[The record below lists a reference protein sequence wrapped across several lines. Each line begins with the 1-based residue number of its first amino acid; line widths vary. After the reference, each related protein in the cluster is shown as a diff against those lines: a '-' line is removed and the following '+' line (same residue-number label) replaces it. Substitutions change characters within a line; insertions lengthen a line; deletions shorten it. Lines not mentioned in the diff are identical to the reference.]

1 MKNVPGNIF
10 HLLSRRLLGTW
21 SYVKCVSELLQEDEV
36 EIKLSEKVSAN
47 IYLVERFLKVK
58 ICSRSLSSCT

>member
-1 MKNVPGNIF
+1 MKSVPGNIF

-21 SYVKCVSELLQEDEV
+21 RYVKCARELLQEDEV

-47 IYLVERFLKVK
+47 IYLV
-58 ICSRSLSSCT
+58 